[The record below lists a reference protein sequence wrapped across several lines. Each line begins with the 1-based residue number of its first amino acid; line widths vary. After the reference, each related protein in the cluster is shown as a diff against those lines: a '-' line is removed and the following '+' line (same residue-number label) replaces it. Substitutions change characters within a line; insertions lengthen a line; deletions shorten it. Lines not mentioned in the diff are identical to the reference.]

1 MTTDSQLLKDQLL
14 RPDHGFRQLAEQHH
28 ILDTRLDQLSSQHIL
43 SEPEQ
48 LERITLK
55 KRESATFGSCPL
67 KTTTALPSDAPG
79 SPHSSL
85 RTEAKQ
91 KHA

>member
-1 MTTDSQLLKDQLL
+1 MTTDSQLLKDQPL
-14 RPDHGFRQLAEQHH
+14 RTDHGFRQLAEQHH

-55 KRESATFGSCPL
+55 KRKLRLKDRMQHILRRHVAPAT
-67 KTTTALPSDAPG
+67 A
-79 SPHSSL
+79 
-85 RTEAKQ
+85 
-91 KHA
+91 